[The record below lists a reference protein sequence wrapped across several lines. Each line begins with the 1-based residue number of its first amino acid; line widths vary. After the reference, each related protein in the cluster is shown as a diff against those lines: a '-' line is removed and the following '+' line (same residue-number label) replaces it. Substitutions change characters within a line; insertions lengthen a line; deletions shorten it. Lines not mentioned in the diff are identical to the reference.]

1 MATSLRGVGQC
12 DKTDMKKDDDSEKVP
27 IKSCADGPQVVN
39 SSKLSEAWTPEK
51 ESEFDQRTFERMV
64 ELGVTKHGFDKKTAN
79 EWAQAFCG
87 TDDETLNAG
96 QR

>member
-12 DKTDMKKDDDSEKVP
+12 DETDMKKDDDSEKVP

-64 ELGVTKHGFDKKTAN
+64 ELGVTKH